1 VSEAEHGRA
10 ALALV
15 DTALDAWGPADHEEV
30 AAFRCGPTTVRIV
43 TTGRRGA
50 DDRPFSHLPRA
61 ERRSPSPDHELVVRV
76 HDGPFP
82 VAEHDRSPAGEL
94 RARDERSFV
103 AVTDRPPVVEGLRN
117 VDGVAFSWIQDV
129 SHAPPYRRF
138 RPFAELFA
146 AWFPTVGLVV
156 LHAAAVGDADGV
168 VLLVGNGGS
177 GKSTTSVLCSRA
189 GLGFLADDYCLLE
202 PGDPPRAHSIYRSAK
217 LRLDTVRHLPDV
229 DCAPGDQLDGDHYFL
244 VDEDA
249 TVVSAPVR
257 AIVAVR
263 PAAKPT
269 GAPRLERVASDETF
283 RLLMP
288 TALKVASGGDVAY
301 RSWLRAAHAMAATVP
316 AFTLDLTWDATGV
329 VDLVRSAAR

>member
-1 VSEAEHGRA
+1 VSEAETSRA

-15 DTALDAWGPADHEEV
+15 DGALDAWGSADHEDV
-30 AAFRCGPTTVRIV
+30 AAFRCGPATVRIV
-43 TTGRRGA
+43 ATGRRGS

-61 ERRSPSPDHELVVRV
+61 VPGSAASDRDLVVRV

-82 VAEHDRSPAGEL
+82 VAGCRPPVGEH
-94 RARDERSFV
+94 RARDARSFV
-103 AVTDRPPVVEGLRN
+103 AVTDGPPVFEGLRIA
-117 VDGVAFSWIQDV
+117 DGVAFSWIEDLGD
-129 SHAPPYRRF
+129 APPYRRF
-138 RPFAELFA
+138 RPFAELLA

-177 GKSTTSVLCSRA
+177 GKSTTSVLCRQA
-189 GLGFLADDYCLLE
+189 GLGFVADDYCLLE
-202 PGDPPRAHSIYRSAK
+202 PGDPPRVHSIYRSAK
-217 LRLDTVRHLPDV
+217 LRLDSVRHVPGV
-229 DCAPGDQLDGDHYFL
+229 ECAPGDEIDGDHYFL
-244 VDEDA
+244 VAEDA

-263 PAAKPT
+263 PAAEPT
-269 GAPRLERVASDETF
+269 ASPRLERVATDDTF
-283 RLLMP
+283 RLLLP

-301 RSWLRAAHAMAATVP
+301 RGWLRAAHALAAAVP
-316 AFTLDLTWDATGV
+316 TFTLDLTWDAGGV